1 MGIIQVRTPDQG
13 VVKVRIAGDEPT
25 TEELQNIKMQFVNED
40 CNRQLSDL
48 IDLCDNPDKEGD
60 WDNFCKEI
68 EMRDNAESKAQH
80 DDNAESEINEFS
92 TGQKMIDEFQRVITG
107 LVEKKDARTMEWL

>member
-1 MGIIQVRTPDQG
+1 
-13 VVKVRIAGDEPT
+13 
-25 TEELQNIKMQFVNED
+25 MQFVNED

-68 EMRDNAESKAQH
+68 EMRDRYRKNSITSIMPQIKEYMNAK
-80 DDNAESEINEFS
+80 
-92 TGQKMIDEFQRVITG
+92 V
-107 LVEKKDARTMEWL
+107 